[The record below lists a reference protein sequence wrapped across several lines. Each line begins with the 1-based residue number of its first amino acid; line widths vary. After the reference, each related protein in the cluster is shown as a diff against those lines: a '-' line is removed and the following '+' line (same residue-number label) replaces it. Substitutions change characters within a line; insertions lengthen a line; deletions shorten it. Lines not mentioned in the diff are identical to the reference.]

1 MSELFSIQL
10 QNRQQQGRDG
20 VWLDLPTKT
29 EQVQAALRQIGI
41 SSDNPQGLFISGY
54 FAEEEKRFAI
64 PYNMVLESNVDALN
78 FLAARLETLSAGERA
93 ELNAALQ
100 APQSELSN
108 IGRITDFPENVD
120 YYVHLP
126 DVRGPAQLGDYYL
139 NRSGMVDM
147 PEEWKGGINTA
158 QFGRYVAQQEQG
170 AFTQYGYLVKS
181 GDEWQKVYE
190 GQPVPEEYRVLSF
203 PASEILRDAANI
215 PPPVQSTTEQQKVIP
230 IILNGKDSTE
240 RMKEIT
246 DRLETGIQELFDSD
260 RYKAYLT
267 TMAKFHNYSFN
278 NTLLIAMQG
287 GQLVAGFNKWKD
299 TFHRTVKKGEKG
311 IKILAP
317 APYKVQEEREKLDPA
332 TQKPVL
338 DKDGKPVTETVEV
351 TRPAFK
357 VVSVFDVSQ
366 TDGKELPDIA
376 VGELTG
382 SVENYAAFFDALKEL
397 SPAPIAFENITDG
410 AKGYFSHVENRIAI
424 QEGMSEIQTIKTAIH
439 EIAHAKLHAVTPGEK
454 VAPEDKKDRRTKE
467 VEAESVAYT
476 VCQRYGIETSD
487 YSFGYIAGWSSD
499 KETKELKGSLETIRK
514 TAAEMITGIDEKLKE
529 RLAVKEQEA
538 PTPLRDAAIPVY
550 REAAMYAFEAGE
562 LDAYRTSM
570 QANMDCK
577 EAIEQTINDYY
588 GNNRLAAES
597 AVKSILEKFS
607 PERVAYVLAQTIQQK
622 DHDGRI
628 SPDCKEWA
636 KGMDGSPDHATQL
649 IIDSVNPG
657 LVSLFTEEFVR
668 QTAISRTQEQA
679 PAEQSKPAVPEK
691 APEAPAPKEPEQA
704 VPVKHRLTP
713 EEKRIKE
720 AVMDTLKAQIAGRND
735 GMLSTYRSS
744 NQSFKVM
751 MEYKVRIEGNTVTR
765 DGEPMFAI
773 HRRHSAKKVQGCYR
787 ELTPMLEYIGKEKTQ
802 EAAREKPSIRE
813 QLRAA
818 AKSQPERK
826 TPVKQKSHDV
836 GLE

>member
-1 MSELFSIQL
+1 M
-10 QNRQQQGRDG
+10 
-20 VWLDLPTKT
+20 
-29 EQVQAALRQIGI
+29 
-41 SSDNPQGLFISGY
+41 
-54 FAEEEKRFAI
+54 
-64 PYNMVLESNVDALN
+64 
-78 FLAARLETLSAGERA
+78 
-93 ELNAALQ
+93 
-100 APQSELSN
+100 
-108 IGRITDFPENVD
+108 
-120 YYVHLP
+120 
-126 DVRGPAQLGDYYL
+126 
-139 NRSGMVDM
+139 
-147 PEEWKGGINTA
+147 
-158 QFGRYVAQQEQG
+158 
-170 AFTQYGYLVKS
+170 
-181 GDEWQKVYE
+181 
-190 GQPVPEEYRVLSF
+190 
-203 PASEILRDAANI
+203 
-215 PPPVQSTTEQQKVIP
+215 
-230 IILNGKDSTE
+230 
-240 RMKEIT
+240 
-246 DRLETGIQELFDSD
+246 
-260 RYKAYLT
+260 
-267 TMAKFHNYSFN
+267 
-278 NTLLIAMQG
+278 
-287 GQLVAGFNKWKD
+287 
-299 TFHRTVKKGEKG
+299 
-311 IKILAP
+311 
-317 APYKVQEEREKLDPA
+317 
-332 TQKPVL
+332 
-338 DKDGKPVTETVEV
+338 

-376 VGELTG
+376 VDELTG
-382 SVENYAAFFDALKEL
+382 SVENYAAFFDALKAL
-397 SPAPIAFENITDG
+397 SPVPIAFENITDG

-529 RLAVKEQEA
+529 RIAVKEQEA
-538 PTPLRDAAIPVY
+538 PAPLRDAAIPVY

-562 LDAYRTSM
+562 LSAYRTSM

-679 PAEQSKPAVPEK
+679 PAVQSKPAVPEK

-713 EEKRIKE
+713 EEKKIKE

-751 MEYKVRIEGNTVTR
+751 VEYKVRIEGNTVTR

-787 ELTPMLEYIGKEKTQ
+787 ELTPTLEYIGKEKTQ
-802 EAAREKPSIRE
+802 EVAREKPSIRE

>member
-1 MSELFSIQL
+1 MQK
-10 QNRQQQGRDG
+10 
-20 VWLDLPTKT
+20 P
-29 EQVQAALRQIGI
+29 
-41 SSDNPQGLFISGY
+41 
-54 FAEEEKRFAI
+54 
-64 PYNMVLESNVDALN
+64 DA
-78 FLAARLETLSAGERA
+78 T
-93 ELNAALQ
+93 
-100 APQSELSN
+100 
-108 IGRITDFPENVD
+108 
-120 YYVHLP
+120 
-126 DVRGPAQLGDYYL
+126 
-139 NRSGMVDM
+139 
-147 PEEWKGGINTA
+147 
-158 QFGRYVAQQEQG
+158 
-170 AFTQYGYLVKS
+170 
-181 GDEWQKVYE
+181 
-190 GQPVPEEYRVLSF
+190 
-203 PASEILRDAANI
+203 
-215 PPPVQSTTEQQKVIP
+215 
-230 IILNGKDSTE
+230 
-240 RMKEIT
+240 
-246 DRLETGIQELFDSD
+246 
-260 RYKAYLT
+260 
-267 TMAKFHNYSFN
+267 
-278 NTLLIAMQG
+278 LIAGYTAWQRNFDRHVM
-287 GQLVAGFNKWKD
+287 
-299 TFHRTVKKGEKG
+299 KGEKG

-376 VGELTG
+376 VDELTG

-397 SPAPIAFENITDG
+397 SPVPIAFENITDG

-679 PAEQSKPAVPEK
+679 
-691 APEAPAPKEPEQA
+691 

-713 EEKRIKE
+713 EEKKIKE

-773 HRRHSAKKVQGCYR
+773 HRRHSVKKVQGCYR